1 MSDAVLA
8 GIICAIASVLGVM
21 LSTSKSTAMI
31 HNEIKNLENEL
42 ALYNN
47 MVRRVPMIEEQIKD
61 LSKRIQALESGKYSR

>member
-31 HNEIKNLENEL
+31 HNEIRHLENEL

-47 MVRRVPMIEEQIKD
+47 LTRRIPMLETQIDELK
-61 LSKRIQALESGKYSR
+61 KRVERLERSNHD

>member
-21 LSTSKSTAMI
+21 LATSKSTAMI
-31 HNEIKNLENEL
+31 HNEIRNLENEL

-47 MVRRVPMIEEQIKD
+47 LTRRIPMLETQIDELK
-61 LSKRIQALESGKYSR
+61 KRVERLERSNHD